1 LGFNALPVYLLW
13 FASAKKTG
21 NLWILPALGI
31 GQRLSVLRQLSFK
44 LLQQCEALRHKL
56 FFQFKKDSALNI
68 ISEKEVVVRDYYAQQ
83 SGLFLSGGNKITM
96 EYRSDG
102 LIRISYADN
111 IVYVLKKL
119 AERKERIH

>member
-31 GQRLSVLRQLSFK
+31 GQRLSVLRQLSSK

-56 FFQFKKDSALNI
+56 FFQFKKDSSLDI

-83 SGLFLSGGNKITM
+83 SGLFLAGGNKINM

-102 LIRISYADN
+102 FIRISYADN
-111 IVYVLKKL
+111 IVYVLKKMT
-119 AERKERIH
+119 ERKERIH